1 MGSHRSEDKF
11 NMALDP
17 NELKIIM
24 VRVPGGEVPPVPALA
39 PKVGPFKLSPK
50 SVGEDLCKATKD
62 WKGMNVTCK
71 LLVLNRKVTVE
82 VVPSATALIIKA
94 LKEPPR
100 DRKKVKNIS
109 HDGNISWDDVY
120 TVARTM
126 RSRSNAKTLQGTIL
140 EVLGTC
146 RGLGNFIPPACL
158 SSFGPSDL
166 PLCCLKAAPSTART
180 PRT

>member
-39 PKVGPFKLSPK
+39 PKVGPYKLSPK

-71 LLVLNRKVTVE
+71 LHVVNRKVTVE

-109 HDGNISWDDVY
+109 HDGNISMDDVFNI
-120 TVARTM
+120 ARAM
-126 RSRSNAKTLQGTIL
+126 RGRSNAKELKGTVL
-140 EVLGTC
+140 EVLGPC
-146 RGLGNFIPPACL
+146 RGLGCTIDNEDAEDVTEAVQDGEVEVPEA
-158 SSFGPSDL
+158 
-166 PLCCLKAAPSTART
+166 
-180 PRT
+180 